1 MWVQLLIPRIEDGN
15 NFGVSIQEETVAELR
30 TVEGEAASYLDQ
42 ISRFVEVLTNIT
54 SLSCC
59 RFFSLFC
66 YNLFLSLQ
74 FTNLVL
80 NCLACLPV
88 TAKDLSVFFTSR
100 YYITRAKLVSKIAK
114 YPHVVSEYYLKRMKA
129 QCRRY

>member
-42 ISRFVEVLTNIT
+42 ISRLN
-54 SLSCC
+54 SLDLCT
-59 RFFSLFC
+59 FFF
-66 YNLFLSLQ
+66 FLLHLKIYFAQ
-74 FTNLVL
+74 IANHLI
-80 NCLACLPV
+80 
-88 TAKDLSVFFTSR
+88 FFTFR

-114 YPHVVSEYYLKRMKA
+114 YPHVVSYCFQKL
-129 QCRRY
+129 